1 MTSQEQSDRNRMGQG
16 SGSGGSA
23 GGRSLQHLYATSL
36 DGSEDRFH
44 RRNGVF
50 YPSGYALLALP
61 EDRVGDAVEI
71 ITQQG
76 HSEQEVTLLRPEQ
89 MHQLTDQ
96 SQHDA
101 GLLSRIVSAELK
113 QMSVLEQLAETGH
126 HFLLVRSTDDNADL
140 LHAIG
145 ARAGVSKGLLFHAL
159 AVEEL
164 PVDKETI
171 PGTSPFGANEVI
183 RTQDSDADF
192 DDAHRPPDGGSRR

>member
-1 MTSQEQSDRNRMGQG
+1 METQGQSGRNRQG
-16 SGSGGSA
+16 SGSDASS
-23 GGRSLQHLYATSL
+23 GGRSVQHLYATSL
-36 DGSEDRFH
+36 DESEDRFH

-61 EDRVGDAVEI
+61 EERVGDALEFI
-71 ITQQG
+71 AQQG
-76 HSEQEVTLLRPEQ
+76 LPEREVTLLRPEQ

-101 GLLSRIVSAELK
+101 GLLARIVSAELK

-126 HFLLVRSTDDNADL
+126 HFMLLRSTDENAGL
-140 LHAIG
+140 LHTIG
-145 ARAGVSKGLLFHAL
+145 AKAGISKGLLFHAL

-192 DDAHRPPDGGSRR
+192 DSAHRPPDGGSR

>member
-1 MTSQEQSDRNRMGQG
+1 METQGQADRNKMGQG
-16 SGSGGSA
+16 TGGSA
-23 GGRSLQHLYATSL
+23 SNGSRSLQHLYATSL
-36 DGSEDRFH
+36 GDSEDRFH

-61 EDRVGDAVEI
+61 EDRVGDAVEAVI
-71 ITQQG
+71 QQG
-76 HSEQEVTLLRPEQ
+76 LPEQELTLLRPEQ

-113 QMSVLEQLAETGH
+113 QMTVLEQLAETGH
-126 HFLLVRSTDDNADL
+126 HFLLLRSTDENAGL
-140 LHAIG
+140 LQTIG

-164 PVDKETI
+164 PVAKETI

-192 DDAHRPPDGGSRR
+192 DDAHRPPDGGSPR

>member
-1 MTSQEQSDRNRMGQG
+1 MAPQEQSNTV
-16 SGSGGSA
+16 SGAAAS

-36 DGSEDRFH
+36 DDTEDRFH

-61 EDRVGDAVEI
+61 EGRVGDAVDFV
-71 ITQQG
+71 TQQG
-76 HSEQEVTLLRPEQ
+76 LAEQEVTLLRPEQ

-126 HFLLVRSTDDNADL
+126 HFMLLRSTDDSAGML
-140 LHAIG
+140 QTIG
-145 ARAGVSKGLLFHAL
+145 AKAGVSKGLVFHAL

-183 RTQDSDADF
+183 RSQDSDADF
-192 DDAHRPPDGGSRR
+192 DSAHRPPQGGSR

>member
-1 MTSQEQSDRNRMGQG
+1 MATREQSHSVSGVA
-16 SGSGGSA
+16 SGSG
-23 GGRSLQHLYATSL
+23 RSIQHLYATSL
-36 DGSEDRFH
+36 DDTEDRFH

-61 EDRVGDAVEI
+61 EDRLAEAVEFV
-71 ITQQG
+71 TQQG
-76 HSEQEVTLLRPEQ
+76 VAEQEVTLLRPEQ

-126 HFLLVRSTDDNADL
+126 HFMLLRSTDDNADMVQ
-140 LHAIG
+140 AIG
-145 ARAGVSKGLLFHAL
+145 TRAGVSKGLLFHAL

-164 PVDKETI
+164 PVAKETI

-183 RTQDSDADF
+183 RTQASDADF
-192 DDAHRPPDGGSRR
+192 DSAHRPPDGGSR